1 MKTVEV
7 ATTVRAPPEDV
18 YDFLLDFPGYAAYS
32 KHLESVRAHGDGGP
46 GTEYRLTF
54 AWWKLDYTA
63 HTRVTDV
70 ERPTRIDWSVTRD
83 LDASG
88 QWLVDP
94 LGAAEDGSDGDD
106 ENGNEGGTGDADTAG
121 TTDTDDTAEACRV
134 RFVVTY
140 DPGSAEGVLDL
151 PLFAS
156 LDWVIEKASELVVE
170 EGRRVV
176 ERVVADLE
184 GRRRDVELDVTV
196 R

>member
-7 ATTVRAPPEDV
+7 ATTVYAPPAEV

-32 KHLESVRAHGDGGP
+32 KHLQSVRADGDGGP
-46 GTEYRLTF
+46 GTDYRLTF
-54 AWWKLDYTA
+54 AWWKLDCTV

-70 ERPTRIDWSVTRD
+70 ERPERIDWDVSRD
-83 LDASG
+83 FDAAGRWVVEPLDA
-88 QWLVDP
+88 D
-94 LGAAEDGSDGDD
+94 EERDTDGDA
-106 ENGNEGGTGDADTAG
+106 GDAP
-121 TTDTDDTAEACRV
+121 ACRV
-134 RFVVTY
+134 RLVVTY
-140 DPGSAEGVLDL
+140 EPDSAEGVLDL

-184 GRRRDVELDVTV
+184 GRSRDVEIDVSV
-196 R
+196 Y

>member
-7 ATTVRAPPEDV
+7 ATTIRAPPGEV

-32 KHLESVRAHGDGGP
+32 KHLQSVRAHGDGGP
-46 GTEYRLTF
+46 GTEYQLTF
-54 AWWKLDYTA
+54 SWWKLDYTA

-70 ERPTRIDWSVTRD
+70 ERPTRIDWRVTRD

-94 LGAAEDGSDGDD
+94 IEGGDGDGDTADAD
-106 ENGNEGGTGDADTAG
+106 ESGNENDGADDDSIDADT
-121 TTDTDDTAEACRV
+121 CRV

-140 DPGSAEGVLDL
+140 DPGSARGVLDL

-184 GRRRDVELDVTV
+184 GQYRDVELDVSV
-196 R
+196 H

>member
-7 ATTVRAPPEDV
+7 ATTVHAPPAEV

-32 KHLESVRAHGDGGP
+32 KHLESVRADGDGGP
-46 GTEYRLTF
+46 GTDYHLTF

-63 HTRVTDV
+63 HTRVTDA
-70 ERPTRIDWSVTRD
+70 ERPSRIDWTVTRD

-88 QWLVDP
+88 QWVVDP
-94 LGAAEDGSDGDD
+94 LDDAE
-106 ENGNEGGTGDADTAG
+106 GDADDT
-121 TTDTDDTAEACRV
+121 TTDDGDADDVDDETAEAEGEADACRV
-134 RFVVTY
+134 RLVVTY
-140 DPGSAEGVLDL
+140 EPDSAKGVLDL
-151 PLFAS
+151 PFFAS

-184 GRRRDVELDVTV
+184 GQHRDVELDVTV

>member
-7 ATTVRAPPEDV
+7 ATTVRAPPEEV

-63 HTRVTDV
+63 HTRVTGA
-70 ERPTRIDWSVTRD
+70 ERPTRIDWRVTRD

-94 LGAAEDGSDGDD
+94 IEEGD
-106 ENGNEGGTGDADTAG
+106 
-121 TTDTDDTAEACRV
+121 DDTADAVEDGGDGAADVDVDGADACRV

-184 GRRRDVELDVTV
+184 GRRRDVELDVSV
-196 R
+196 Y